1 MATSSAAA
9 GYLSPSV
16 SPVYDNALD
25 DLLHDVVV
33 GITGLPG
40 DLVRPRW
47 QPEPPQQPD
56 FAVNWVA
63 FGLRNSTV
71 DPFAHE
77 EEAADGASAAIQR
90 DEILYYLHSFYGP
103 GAHGLAE
110 RFRDGFEISQNRD
123 ALRSLGLGLVE
134 VQEITKAPALLKE
147 KWVPKVDVVVVYRR
161 RTSRTYPILTI
172 TSATGSIATEIQAT
186 TTPIIVTN
194 L

>member
-1 MATSSAAA
+1 MATNSSQA
-9 GYLSPSV
+9 GYLLPTAQA
-16 SPVYDNALD
+16 VYDNALD

-71 DPFAHE
+71 DSFAHE
-77 EEAADGASAAIQR
+77 EEAADGTSAAIQR
-90 DEILYYLHSFYGP
+90 DETLYYLHSFYGP

-123 ALRSLGLGLVE
+123 VLRDLGLGLVE

-161 RTSRTYPILTI
+161 RTSRSYPVLTI
-172 TSATGSIATEIQAT
+172 QSATGGLVTDIG
-186 TTPIIVTN
+186 TTPIIFN
-194 L
+194 HP